1 MQLDH
6 LCDVSWRY
14 DLMSS
19 IDPSAQGD
27 GRVYGQGTA
36 TFTGRLSGEAQWS
49 NFPRLRGGYA
59 FPDARGAITTAD
71 GAAVLFSLTGMSSLA
86 DARGIHVM
94 TFQTGSVT
102 HDWLNDV
109 FAIGEG
115 AIDPERGLLA
125 MRYYVCV
132 VDHLPDIEGRHEPE
146 REA

>member
-1 MQLDH
+1 MRLEH

-19 IDPSAQGD
+19 IDPSAHGD
-27 GRVYGQGTA
+27 GRLYGQGTA
-36 TFTGRLSGEAQWS
+36 TFAGRLSGAAQWS

-59 FPDARGAITTAD
+59 FPDARGVITTAD
-71 GAAVLFSLTGMSSLA
+71 GATVLFSLTGMSSLT

-94 TFQTGSVT
+94 TFQTQSAT

-115 AIDPERGLLA
+115 AIDPERGLLD